1 MWEIE
6 HLFISFPLQ
15 CHARKRHPNQTFEV
29 LQLSH
34 EEAEQTISA
43 YMKERGIDT
52 KMTNRHDSKHQY
64 QCSLCQFR
72 SNHPRYVQQHIE
84 TNHKKSAQV
93 NVHNGNGITAEV
105 SNRRSSPPS
114 NVVYQKFS
122 THPNFNPN
130 RLYYCALCYRGY
142 RWRYDVKRHHK
153 TMHETS
159 EEEMA
164 KSRNFNFLEYVPH
177 LDCLITATMSC
188 SANHLKAE
196 NEADAEMEMEEGD
209 DDMKLSIAD
218 ARTVDVTED
227 EAAALFMIE
236 PERDHV
242 EQILIDD
249 HPEESAIVFEDDR
262 VEKLSPDPGKPQLLS
277 ATPSRQLCKPFRC
290 PHCFYRTNWRTDCLR
305 HVRARHKIEPGQ
317 SGYIEMS
324 PEDAERTYDEYE
336 QTYGFVVSKKVLARF
351 TDFCQIQWED
361 LKRSIWERIKDK
373 TDFEQVIFDRLRPT
387 NYVAK
392 AAPAEPAAV
401 VVTLP
406 TKPLVN
412 RLKRLFSCNDCA
424 FRSHRI
430 YDLEKHICSKFQ
442 TVSHLTRVRDGLTI
456 SLFYLFRHRS
466 VNLVAIV
473 QCYSMNVRNVRT
485 EHENSPM
492 LVNISIFIDR
502 KKRRRNASIFVR
514 FAATTIDIERRFL
527 YISLG
532 IIRKPTQ
539 STR

>member
-1 MWEIE
+1 
-6 HLFISFPLQ
+6 LFFSFSLFQ

-34 EEAEQTISA
+34 EEAEQTINA
-43 YMKERGIDT
+43 YMKERGIDS

-84 TNHKKSAQV
+84 TNHKKTVQV
-93 NVHNGNGITAEV
+93 NHQNGNGIVAEV

-114 NVVYQKFS
+114 NIVYQKFS

-159 EEEMA
+159 EEDML

-188 SANHLKAE
+188 SANHLKADNE
-196 NEADAEMEMEEGD
+196 TEADLEMEDPD
-209 DDMKLSIAD
+209 DDFKLSIAD
-218 ARTVDVTED
+218 ARTVDITDD

-236 PERDHV
+236 PEKNHV
-242 EQILIDD
+242 EPIVIDD
-249 HPEESAIVFEDDR
+249 HPEELAIVFEDDR
-262 VEKLSPDPGKPQLLS
+262 VEKPS
-277 ATPSRQLCKPFRC
+277 AESKKVQATTTTPTTTSRSSCKPFRC

-317 SGYIEMS
+317 NGYIELS
-324 PEDAERTYDEYE
+324 AEEAEKTYDQYE

-351 TDFCQIQWED
+351 TDFCQIGWED
-361 LKRSIWERIKDK
+361 LKRSIWDRIQDK
-373 TDFEQVIFDRLRPT
+373 TDFEQVIFDRLRP
-387 NYVAK
+387 NDFVGK
-392 AAPAEPAAV
+392 ASVPEPPL

-406 TKPLVN
+406 TKIPVN
-412 RLKRLFSCNDCA
+412 KFKRTFSCNDCA

-430 YDLEKHICSKFQ
+430 NDLDKHICSKFQ
-442 TVSHLTRVRDGLTI
+442 TVSR
-456 SLFYLFRHRS
+456 F
-466 VNLVAIV
+466 
-473 QCYSMNVRNVRT
+473 
-485 EHENSPM
+485 
-492 LVNISIFIDR
+492 
-502 KKRRRNASIFVR
+502 FV
-514 FAATTIDIERRFL
+514 E
-527 YISLG
+527 
-532 IIRKPTQ
+532 
-539 STR
+539 